1 MDFSTGKMTSKIA
14 IRFTAL
20 RCLLFVFAVTFMG
33 IAKCQ
38 EEADNSPLPSSYFY
52 RVPLYQNFLTEFRI
66 VDSALDYNALRD
78 QVLVGINQLQISLE
92 SVKTNLQLNN
102 VTIHSMS

>member
-1 MDFSTGKMTSKIA
+1 MASKIA

-33 IAKCQ
+33 IARGQ
-38 EEADNSPLPSSYFY
+38 EEADNPPLPTSYYY

-66 VDSALDYNALRD
+66 IDSSLDYNALRN
-78 QVLVGINQLQISLE
+78 QVIAGINQLQISIE
-92 SVKTNLQLNN
+92 SVKANLQLNN
-102 VTIHSMS
+102 VTVHSML